1 MSHFAHLEQAI
12 RPERRDEVVSRAL
25 SDAAIPDEWF
35 TSQDQKWLYDADTAR
50 YRLLDCLIAYFEW
63 KHYEG
68 AETPAAQREYLRR
81 KLDELRPG
89 DVVITTNWDTNC
101 ERTLFESGVWSPR
114 DGYGFTRYLRGDSNE
129 PASCPAGTTAPEF
142 LRLLTHRFHQSR
154 SSLGAKRRFQR
165 VDQGLFDVG
174 QASSHL

>member
-1 MSHFAHLEQAI
+1 MSALCLDATRRRHKQIKVLILGAGASRAAGYPVAADLMRTIEADAKSSGNAALGKAWQHWEDTKNKAPGALRLLLGDPNPEVILSVLDLCQMSHFAHLEQAI

-68 AETPAAQREYLRR
+68 AETPAAQREYL
-81 KLDELRPG
+81 
-89 DVVITTNWDTNC
+89 
-101 ERTLFESGVWSPR
+101 
-114 DGYGFTRYLRGDSNE
+114 
-129 PASCPAGTTAPEF
+129 
-142 LRLLTHRFHQSR
+142 
-154 SSLGAKRRFQR
+154 
-165 VDQGLFDVG
+165 
-174 QASSHL
+174 